1 MLRKIERTPMWTVK
15 ACKKTPYVAKP
26 APMPIKIAL
35 AVTAVAMVA
44 IGVALAVVEAVLVA
58 ATLVVA
64 FGANP
69 YRKQI
74 SI

>member
-1 MLRKIERTPMWTVK
+1 MSIAK
-15 ACKKTPYVAKP
+15 AYKKTPCVAKL
-26 APMPIKIAL
+26 ARMPIKTAL
-35 AVTAVAMVA
+35 AVTAVA
-44 IGVALAVVEAVLVA
+44 LAVVEVVLVA
-58 ATLVVA
+58 AILVVA

>member
-1 MLRKIERTPMWTVK
+1 MRRKIEPIPVSIAK
-15 ACKKTPYVAKP
+15 AYKKTPYVAKP
-26 APMPIKIAL
+26 ARMLIKIAL
-35 AVTAVAMVA
+35 AVTAVA
-44 IGVALAVVEAVLVA
+44 LAVVEAALVA
-58 ATLVVA
+58 ATLAAA